1 MIQDEAS
8 QLVAMLAG
16 PTPGARVL
24 DTCASPGGKTT
35 AIAATLPEG
44 GFIVACD
51 VRDRRMQ
58 LLRRTIE
65 ATGAARVRLVQAD
78 LLAPLPF
85 SILFDTVLVDAP
97 CSGLGILRR
106 DPDIR
111 WRRLAADLPAFAAA
125 QRRMLTL
132 AAKAVAPG
140 GRLVY
145 ATCSSEPEENEDI
158 VDWFLDA
165 VAAIPACS
173 CLGGEPGVV
182 RRAHRC
188 TRAICARRRPATS
201 SKRST
206 ARSWSGIA
214 HPDHRTVKRTRT
226 PARVPQAHCRPL
238 VVPFSRMLL
247 RTRVWSA
254 GKFFVIAGALVATYI
269 LVCGGFDAPGDPG
282 PRSDRCPT

>member
-1 MIQDEAS
+1 MAGDYVIQDEAS

-35 AIAATLPEG
+35 AIAATMPEG
-44 GFIVACD
+44 GLIVACD

-65 ATGAARVRLVQAD
+65 ATGAVRVRLVQAD

-85 SILFDTVLVDAP
+85 SILFDTVFVDAP

-111 WRRLAADLPAFAAA
+111 WRRLASDLPTFAAA

-158 VDWFLDA
+158 VGWFLDHSPQFRRVPA
-165 VAAIPACS
+165 SVANPALS
-173 CLGGEPGVV
+173 DLL
-182 RRAHRC
+182 
-188 TRAICARRRPATS
+188 IDAR
-201 SKRST
+201 
-206 ARSWSGIA
+206 G
-214 HPDHRTVKRTRT
+214 DLRTT
-226 PARVPQAHCRPL
+226 PAAHQLEAFYGAVLER
-238 VVPFSRMLL
+238 SR
-247 RTRVWSA
+247 S
-254 GKFFVIAGALVATYI
+254 
-269 LVCGGFDAPGDPG
+269 
-282 PRSDRCPT
+282 